1 MNEIQEIYETL
12 RALGFC
18 KSQAEY
24 SRDWLGR
31 SEGYFAYLKSSKAPV
46 ALSAIGMLIGRLEAI
61 KPTLDDSRWYQERRR
76 ISGAIIAAKVMYE
89 GEYELRFVPPWAR
102 VTAVC

>member
-1 MNEIQEIYETL
+1 MNEIQEIYDTL
-12 RALGFC
+12 TDLGFC

-31 SEGYFAYLKSSKAPV
+31 SDAYFAYLKSSRAPV

-61 KPTLDDSRWYQERRR
+61 KPTLDDSRWYLERRR
-76 ISGAIIAAKVMYE
+76 ICGAIIAAKVMYE
-89 GEYELRFVPPWAR
+89 GEFELRFVPPWAR
-102 VTAVC
+102 VTAL

>member
-1 MNEIQEIYETL
+1 MDEIQDIYDTL
-12 RALGFC
+12 TDLGFC

-24 SRDWLGR
+24 SREWLGR
-31 SEGYFAYLKSSKAPV
+31 SAGYFAYLKSTNAPV

-61 KPTLDDSRWYQERRR
+61 KPTLDDSRWYLERRR
-76 ISGAIIAAKVMYE
+76 ICGAIIAAKVMWA

-102 VTAVC
+102 VTAV

>member
-1 MNEIQEIYETL
+1 MNEIEDIYDTL
-12 RALGFC
+12 TELGFC

-24 SRDWLGR
+24 SRDFLGR
-31 SEGYFAYLKSSKAPV
+31 SGGYFAYLKSSKAPV

-61 KPTLDDSRWYQERRR
+61 KPTLDDSRWFQERRR
-76 ISGAIIAAKVMYE
+76 ISGAIIAARVMYA

-102 VTAVC
+102 VTAL